1 MTAVIDSPPDAPA
14 ARPALRIGDI
24 ELTSPVVL
32 APMAGITNTAFRR
45 LCREYGGG
53 LYVTEMVTTRA
64 LVERNEK
71 TMRIIHHEPFETP
84 RSVQLYGVEAELV
97 AYPEGRGEVGGS
109 GERRRWRR
117 LHLVAARRRG
127 KGGGGSAASEGEARG
142 ASRRL
147 QS

>member
-84 RSVQLYGVEAELV
+84 RSVQLYGVDPVTTGQAIRILV
-97 AYPEGRGEVGGS
+97 EGTRNIVDNPQWISS
-109 GERRRWRR
+109 GRE
-117 LHLVAARRRG
+117 
-127 KGGGGSAASEGEARG
+127 
-142 ASRRL
+142 
-147 QS
+147 